1 MYFRTVN
8 KWVGG
13 RQKGNYMKFKITFTN
28 EKNMKRVIRYYKTS
42 TEVIYEA
49 WQEIAQIALKELDGL
64 RDVWYM
70 IDSIEYVGR

>member
-1 MYFRTVN
+1 
-8 KWVGG
+8 
-13 RQKGNYMKFKITFTN
+13 MKFKIIFTN

-49 WQEIAQIALKELDGL
+49 WQEIAQIALKELDEL

-70 IDSIEYVGR
+70 IDSIEYIGR